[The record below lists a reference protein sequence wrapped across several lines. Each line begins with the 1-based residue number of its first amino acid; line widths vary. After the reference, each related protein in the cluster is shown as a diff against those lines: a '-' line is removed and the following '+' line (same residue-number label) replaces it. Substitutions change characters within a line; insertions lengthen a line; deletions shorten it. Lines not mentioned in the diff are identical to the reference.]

1 MVLFTVRLLKNA
13 EEKIMEQ
20 KNEELMFYALI

>member
-1 MVLFTVRLLKNA
+1 MVLFTVRLLNNA

-20 KNEELMFYALI
+20 KNKELMFYALI

>member
-20 KNEELMFYALI
+20 KNEELMFYDLI